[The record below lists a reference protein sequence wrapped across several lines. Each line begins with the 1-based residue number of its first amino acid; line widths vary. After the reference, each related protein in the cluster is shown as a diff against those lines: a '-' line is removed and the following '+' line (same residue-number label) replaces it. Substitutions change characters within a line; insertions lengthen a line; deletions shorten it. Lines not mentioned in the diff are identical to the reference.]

1 METEKTY
8 QLLFANQSID
18 SDIKYHVVRETKMYL
33 FLEKITTLPVYI
45 FRVHKKTL
53 NVKGFKYGENGYSFD
68 VPSAISLKLLN

>member
-8 QLLFANQSID
+8 QLLFRNQSVD
-18 SDIKYHVVRETKMYL
+18 SITKYRVVRETKMYL
-33 FLEKITTLPVYI
+33 FLEEVTKEPIFI

-68 VPSAISLKLLN
+68 VPSAVSLRLIN

>member
-8 QLLFANQSID
+8 QLLFENQSVDFKVRYRVI
-18 SDIKYHVVRETKMYL
+18 RETKMYL
-33 FLEKITTLPVYI
+33 FLEQKTKLPIHI